1 MTQRNIGLALA
12 MAAAVGIGACGPLME
27 GDILTT
33 EFWAGS
39 PLKENDHAELGIA
52 EMAMGNHI
60 RAENHFVKAL
70 KANPH
75 DVPALLGQA
84 ILYHNTGQTVKAREL
99 YQAVLAN
106 RPSADMQFVIIN
118 SLVTRPA
125 SEIASVNL
133 ALLDSGAVI
142 PGMESAAAGQLTP
155 GVGQPATGTP
165 PMVTGAPAGTAMLG
179 RPVAPTEQMAAAGA
193 MPSAAPAAQMATAPM
208 EARFVDADA
217 NIVSRFTTLRALRD
231 QGLITQEEFG
241 VRRQANVGSLLPL
254 TSPPPAAGLDRPVPS
269 TEQVT
274 GRLRAI
280 GRALE
285 MRAISVSQHA
295 SERSMILDALMPSA
309 PVVVANPGV
318 PPQGLLEAADAVRRL
333 EQLRDGG
340 YITSDEYT
348 RERAEIEKAMQPEPM
363 PAPAAAMTAK
373 APMAMAEPK
382 AMAMPAGPQPGIHL
396 ASYRSRQQA
405 ERGWSQ
411 LRRAHKTLLQGLDP
425 QITRVNLGPGKGVY
439 YRLKAGPVAS
449 RGDAATLCRQLK
461 RRRQY
466 CEPSM
471 IEAG

>member
-1 MTQRNIGLALA
+1 MNQRKTGLALA
-12 MAAAVGIGACGPLME
+12 VATAVGLGGCGPLME
-27 GDILTT
+27 GDFFTT

-52 EMAMGNHI
+52 EMGNHI
-60 RAENHFVKAL
+60 RAENHYLLAL

-106 RPSADMQFVIIN
+106 RPAADMQFVVIN
-118 SLVTRPA
+118 SLATRPA

-133 ALLDSGAVI
+133 ALLDSGAVL
-142 PGMESAAAGQLTP
+142 PGMEQAAAGQLTP
-155 GVGQPATGTP
+155 GVAESATVNA

-179 RPVAPTEQMAAAGA
+179 RPAAQQMAAAAAGA
-193 MPSAAPAAQMATAPM
+193 VPAAAQAATASAMPM
-208 EARFVDADA
+208 EARFVDADS
-217 NIVSRFTTLRALRD
+217 NIVSRFSTLRALRD
-231 QGLITQEEFG
+231 QGLVTQQEFG
-241 VRRQANVGSLLPL
+241 VRRQANVGALLPL

-295 SERSMILDALMPSA
+295 SERSMILDALMPAA
-309 PVVVANPGV
+309 PVVVDNPGV

-348 RERAEIEKAMQPEPM
+348 RERAEIEKAMQPKPM
-363 PAPAAAMTAK
+363 PAPAAPMK
-373 APMAMAEPK
+373 AAAPEAMAKPK
-382 AMAMPAGPQPGIHL
+382 AMMAAGPQPGIHL
-396 ASYRSRQQA
+396 ASYRSRKQA

-411 LRRAHKTLLQGLDP
+411 LRRAHKSLLQGLEP
-425 QITRVNLGPGKGVY
+425 QITKVNLGPGKGVY
-439 YRLKAGPVAS
+439 YRLKAGPVTS
-449 RGDAATLCRQLK
+449 RGNAASLCRQLK

-471 IEAG
+471 IDAG